1 MKCIIYHNSRCS
13 KSREALMFLKEKK
26 IDHEVIEYLKNHLD
40 VQDLKNILKILNINA
55 IDIVRKN
62 EESWRQNY
70 KEKFFSEGIDE
81 NKLIDILIQNPKL
94 IERPIVM
101 FNNKGVIA
109 RRGEKINELF

>member
-26 IDHEVIEYLKNHLD
+26 IDHVVIEYLKNHLG
-40 VQDLKNILKILNINA
+40 VQDLKNILSVLNINA

-62 EESWRQNY
+62 EESWRRNY

-94 IERPIVM
+94 IERPIVV

-109 RRGEKINELF
+109 RPCEKINELF